1 MKRFLQILSIVL
13 VFAATMPQ
21 EVLAGNPQRAGEAGA
36 AYLLINPWAAGSG
49 WGGANTARCVGLE
62 STFLNVAGS
71 AFTQKTELMFTH
83 TNLYSGADIALNAF
97 GFSQKVGESGVLS
110 MSIVSLDYG
119 ENEITTVFLPEGGV
133 GTFHPQASV
142 IGVSYAKEFSNS
154 IFGGVT
160 VKIINEAIA
169 DVAASGI
176 AFDAGI
182 QYVTGNQEQMRFG
195 IAMKNV
201 GPTAKFQG
209 DGISFRGTIPETEV
223 DMTVEQRSAAFELP
237 SLITIGFAYDLNFSQ
252 DVRLSPALN
261 FTSNAFTKDQFHFGA
276 EFAYKNILFLRGGY
290 VHEEQIGDYEASETL
305 YTGVSYGF
313 SLQVP
318 LNKEAGSFFSI
329 DYSYR
334 TTNPFLGVHSV
345 GARISL

>member
-1 MKRFLQILSIVL
+1 MKRFIQILSIVL
-13 VFAATMPQ
+13 ILAAMVPSD
-21 EVLAGNPQRAGEAGA
+21 VYAGNPQRAGEAGA
-36 AYLLINPWAAGSG
+36 SFLLLNPWAPGSG
-49 WGGANTARCVGLE
+49 WGGANTARCEGLE

-71 AFTQKTELMFTH
+71 AFLQKTELNFTH
-83 TNLYSGADIALNAF
+83 TNLYSGAGISLNAF
-97 GFSQKVGESGVLS
+97 GFSQKVGEAGVLS
-110 MSIVSLDYG
+110 MSVVSLDYG
-119 ENEITTVFLPEGGV
+119 EEDITTVNQPEGGI
-133 GTFHPQASV
+133 GTFHPQESV
-142 IGVSYAKEFSNS
+142 IGISFAKEFSNS
-154 IFGGVT
+154 IYGGMT
-160 VKIINEAIA
+160 VKILNSAIS
-169 DVAASGI
+169 DVAASGV

-182 QYVTGNQEQMRFG
+182 QYVTGNQEQLRFG

-237 SLITIGFAYDLNFSQ
+237 SLITIGIAYDVNFTQ
-252 DVRLSPALN
+252 DVRLTPALN

-276 EFAYKNILFLRGGY
+276 EFAYKKILFLRGGY
-290 VHEEQIGDYEASETL
+290 VHEKDIDSSELSETL
-305 YTGVSYGF
+305 YTGWSYGF

-318 LNKEAGSFFSI
+318 LNKETGSFFSI